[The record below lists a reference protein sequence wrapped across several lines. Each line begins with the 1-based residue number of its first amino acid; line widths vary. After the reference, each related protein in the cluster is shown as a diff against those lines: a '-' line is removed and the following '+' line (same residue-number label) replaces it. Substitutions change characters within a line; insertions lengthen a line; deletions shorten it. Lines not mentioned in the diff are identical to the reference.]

1 MKTRVTKLFKTK
13 NNGLIDSSK
22 PGASEAI
29 READRAGLLVADL
42 GVYTAQEGYFP
53 FGYLGVSCNSSGIV
67 AAGAINFDF
76 ATVTVGSQLQIAP
89 STTRAALRGV
99 DSIIGN
105 SNRLDQDTVF
115 SAKCIGFGFGT
126 ADGDLLANPLASDEA
141 IAGQIFHASVQLG
154 QVTIID
160 SMPLRRANDA
170 HRYEPATGNTT
181 NPDQWQLYQQ
191 FAPQPLEQVF
201 FPEDQFTIRVQ
212 NPIQIDLSS
221 GFASKILPIRCYL
234 SGVRYQRAA
243 GV

>member
-1 MKTRVTKLFKTK
+1 MKTRVTKLFKLK

-22 PGASEAI
+22 PGAAEAI

-53 FGYLGVSCNSSGIV
+53 FGYLGVSCSSAGVI

-76 ATVTVGSQLQIAP
+76 ATVTVGSQLQITP

-141 IAGQIFHASVQLG
+141 ICGQIFHASVQLG

-170 HRYEPATGNTT
+170 HRYEPATGGTS
-181 NPDQWQLYQQ
+181 PAEWQLYQQ

-212 NPIQIDLSS
+212 NPTAIDLSAA
-221 GFASKILPIRCYL
+221 FNSKVLPIRCYL

>member
-22 PGASEAI
+22 PGAAEAI

-53 FGYLGVSCNSSGIV
+53 FGYLGVSCSASGVI

-76 ATVTVGSQLQIAP
+76 ATVTVGSQLQISP

-115 SAKCIGFGFGT
+115 SAKCIGFGFGSP
-126 ADGDLLANPLASDEA
+126 DGDLLANPPASDEA

-160 SMPLRRANDA
+160 SMPLRRAQDS
-170 HRYEPATGNTT
+170 HRYEPATGSSSPTA
-181 NPDQWQLYQQ
+181 WQLYQQ
-191 FAPQPLEQVF
+191 FAAQPLEQVF
-201 FPEDQFTIRVQ
+201 FPEDQFTIRVA
-212 NPIQIDLSS
+212 NPTAIDLA
-221 GFASKILPIRCYL
+221 GFDSKILPIRCYL

>member
-53 FGYLGVSCNSSGIV
+53 FGYLGVSCNASNVV

-76 ATVTVGSQLQIAP
+76 ATVTVGSQLQITP
-89 STTRAALRGV
+89 TTTRAALRGV

-160 SMPLRRANDA
+160 SMPLRRANDS
-170 HRYEPATGNTT
+170 HRYEPATGATT
-181 NPDQWQLYQQ
+181 PAEWQLYQQ
-191 FAPQPLEQVF
+191 FAAQPLEQVF

-212 NPIQIDLSS
+212 NPIQITLSS
-221 GFASKILPIRCYL
+221 DFQSAILPIRCYL

>member
-22 PGASEAI
+22 PGAAEAI

-53 FGYLGVSCNSSGIV
+53 FGYLGVTCNSTGQI
-67 AAGAINFDF
+67 AAGAVNFDF
-76 ATVTVGSQLQIAP
+76 ATVTVGSTLQINP
-89 STTRAALRGV
+89 TTTRAALRGV

-115 SAKCIGFGFGT
+115 SAKCVGFGIGT

-141 IAGQIFHASVQLG
+141 ICGQIFHASIQLG

-160 SMPLRRANDA
+160 SMPIRRAQDS
-170 HRYEPATGNTT
+170 HRYEPATGGTSVAE
-181 NPDQWQLYQQ
+181 WQLYQQ
-191 FAPQPLEQVF
+191 FPAQPLEQVF
-201 FPEDQFTIRVQ
+201 FPEDQFTIRLS
-212 NPIQIDLSS
+212 NPTLIDLST
-221 GFASKILPIRCYL
+221 AYQSKILPIRCYL

>member
-1 MKTRVTKLFKTK
+1 MKTRVTKLFKLK

-22 PGASEAI
+22 PGAAEAI

-53 FGYLGVSCNSSGIV
+53 FGYLGVSVNSSGIV
-67 AAGAINFDF
+67 AQGAVNFDF
-76 ATVTVGSQLQIAP
+76 ATVTVGSTLQITP
-89 STTRAALRGV
+89 TSTRNALRGV

-115 SAKCIGFGFGT
+115 SAKCVGFGFGT
-126 ADGDLLANPLASDEA
+126 ADGDLLANPAAIDEA
-141 IAGQIFHASVQLG
+141 IAGQSLHASIQLG

-160 SMPLRRANDA
+160 SMPVRRAQDS
-170 HRYEPATGNTT
+170 HRYEPATGSSSPTA
-181 NPDQWQLYQQ
+181 WQLYQQ
-191 FAPQPLEQVF
+191 FPAQPLEQVF
-201 FPEDQFTIRVQ
+201 FPEDQFTIRIQ
-212 NPIQIDLSS
+212 NPTEIQFSGALS
-221 GFASKILPIRCYL
+221 SKILPIRCYL

>member
-22 PGASEAI
+22 PGAAEAI

-53 FGYLGVSCNSSGIV
+53 FGYLGVSCSATGVI

-76 ATVTVGSQLQIAP
+76 ATVTVGSQLQITPA
-89 STTRAALRGV
+89 TTRAALRGV

-115 SAKCIGFGFGT
+115 SAKCIGFGFGSPS
-126 ADGDLLANPLASDEA
+126 GDLLANPSASDEA

-170 HRYEPATGNTT
+170 HRYEPATGASTPAN
-181 NPDQWQLYQQ
+181 WQLYQQ
-191 FAPQPLEQVF
+191 FPAQPLEQVF

-212 NPIQIDLSS
+212 NPTAIDLA
-221 GFASKILPIRCYL
+221 GFDSQILPIRCYL

>member
-22 PGASEAI
+22 PGAAEAI

-53 FGYLGVSCNSSGIV
+53 FGYLGVSVDASGIV
-67 AAGAINFDF
+67 AQGAVNFDF
-76 ATVTVGSQLQIAP
+76 ATVTVGSTLQITP
-89 STTRAALRGV
+89 TSTRNALRGV

-126 ADGDLLANPLASDEA
+126 ADGDLLANPAAIDEA
-141 IAGQIFHASVQLG
+141 IAGQSLHASIQLG

-160 SMPLRRANDA
+160 TMPVRRAQDS
-170 HRYEPATGNTT
+170 HRYEPATGSSSPTA
-181 NPDQWQLYQQ
+181 WQLYQQ
-191 FAPQPLEQVF
+191 FPAQPLEQVF
-201 FPEDQFTIRVQ
+201 FPEDQFTIRLQ
-212 NPIQIDLSS
+212 NPTQIAFS
-221 GFASKILPIRCYL
+221 GALASAILPLRCYL

>member
-22 PGASEAI
+22 PGAAEAI

-53 FGYLGVSCNSSGIV
+53 FGYLGVSVDSLGAV
-67 AAGAINFDF
+67 PQGAINFDF
-76 ATVTVGSQLQIAP
+76 ATVTVGSTLQITP
-89 STTRAALRGV
+89 TSTRAALRGV

-115 SAKCIGFGFGT
+115 SARSVSFGVGT
-126 ADGDLLANPLASDEA
+126 PDGDLLGNPAASDEA
-141 IAGQIFHASVQLG
+141 IAGQILHVSIQLG

-160 SMPLRRANDA
+160 SMPARRAQDS
-170 HRYEPATGNTT
+170 HRYEPATGSTSPT
-181 NPDQWQLYQQ
+181 AWQLYQQ
-191 FAPQPLEQVF
+191 FPAAPLEQVF
-201 FPEDQFTIRVQ
+201 FPEDQFTIRLQ
-212 NPIQIDLSS
+212 NPIAIQFS
-221 GFASKILPIRCYL
+221 GALFSKILPIRCYL

>member
-1 MKTRVTKLFKTK
+1 MKTRVTKLFKLK

-22 PGASEAI
+22 PGAAEAI

-53 FGYLGVSCNSSGIV
+53 FGYLGVSVNSSGIV
-67 AAGAINFDF
+67 AQGAVNFDF
-76 ATVTVGSQLQIAP
+76 ATVTVGSTLQITP
-89 STTRAALRGV
+89 TSTRNALRGV

-115 SAKCIGFGFGT
+115 SAKCVGFGFGT
-126 ADGDLLANPLASDEA
+126 ADGDLLANPAAIDEA
-141 IAGQIFHASVQLG
+141 IAGQILHASIQLG

-160 SMPLRRANDA
+160 SMPVRRANDS
-170 HRYEPATGNTT
+170 HRYEPATGSSSPTA
-181 NPDQWQLYQQ
+181 WQLYQQ
-191 FAPQPLEQVF
+191 FPAQPLEQVF
-201 FPEDQFTIRVQ
+201 FPEDQFTIRIQ
-212 NPIQIDLSS
+212 NPTEIQFS
-221 GFASKILPIRCYL
+221 GALASKILPIRCYL

>member
-53 FGYLGVSCNSSGIV
+53 FGYFGIACDSSGVV
-67 AAGAINFDF
+67 AQGAVNFDF
-76 ATVTVGSQLQIAP
+76 ATVTVGSTLQIT
-89 STTRAALRGV
+89 STATRNALRGV

-115 SAKCIGFGFGT
+115 SAKCVGFGFGT
-126 ADGDLLANPLASDEA
+126 PDGDLLANPSAIDES
-141 IAGQIFHASVQLG
+141 IAGQILHASIQLG

-160 SMPLRRANDA
+160 SMPVRRANDS
-170 HRYEPATGNTT
+170 HRYEPATGAS
-181 NPDQWQLYQQ
+181 NPPNWQLYQQ

-201 FPEDQFTIRVQ
+201 FPEDQFTIRLQ
-212 NPIQIDLSS
+212 NPTAIQFSSALS
-221 GFASKILPIRCYL
+221 SKILPVRCYL

>member
-1 MKTRVTKLFKTK
+1 MKTRVTKLFKLK

-42 GVYTAQEGYFP
+42 GVYTAQEGFFP
-53 FGYLGVSCNSSGIV
+53 FGYLGISCDSSAQV
-67 AAGAINFDF
+67 AQGAVNFDF
-76 ATVTVGSQLQIAP
+76 ATVTVGSQLQITP
-89 STTRAALRGV
+89 TTTRAALRGV

-115 SAKCIGFGFGT
+115 SARAIGFGVGT
-126 ADGDLLANPLASDEA
+126 PDGDLLANPAAIDEA
-141 IAGQIFHASVQLG
+141 IAGQSLHASVQLG

-160 SMPLRRANDA
+160 TMATRRAQDS
-170 HRYEPATGNTT
+170 HRYEPATGSSSPTA
-181 NPDQWQLYQQ
+181 WQLYQQ
-191 FAPQPLEQVF
+191 FPAQPLEQVF
-201 FPEDQFTIRVQ
+201 FPEDQFTIRLS
-212 NPIQIDLSS
+212 NPTAIQFSNNCT
-221 GFASKILPIRCYL
+221 SKILPIRCYL

>member
-22 PGASEAI
+22 PGAAEAI

-53 FGYLGVSCNSSGIV
+53 FGYLGVSCSGTGVI

-76 ATVTVGSQLQIAP
+76 ATVTVGSQLQITP
-89 STTRAALRGV
+89 SATRAALRGV

-115 SAKCIGFGFGT
+115 SAKCIGFGFGSPN
-126 ADGDLLANPLASDEA
+126 GDLLANPSASDEA

-170 HRYEPATGNTT
+170 HRYEPATGASTPAN
-181 NPDQWQLYQQ
+181 WQLYQQ
-191 FAPQPLEQVF
+191 FPAQPLEQVF
-201 FPEDQFTIRVQ
+201 FPEDQFTIRVA
-212 NPIQIDLSS
+212 NPTAIDLA
-221 GFASKILPIRCYL
+221 GFDSQILPIRCYL